1 MSPLFGVIEGFY
13 GRQWRWHQRRELVD
27 LLPDFNCNA
36 YLYAPKGDAFLRRR
50 WREHWPE
57 SDWHSLM
64 SVARAAR
71 CNGISFGVG
80 LSVLD
85 YSSDDKYLL
94 AEKLDRL
101 NELQLGHLGVFFDD
115 MRGDDPGLLD
125 RQLAALAWIRQHS
138 NVETILFC
146 PTYYSTDPILEE
158 VFGERPSDYWTK
170 LALNLPFAVQCFWT
184 GSKVCSQSLDPNDAV
199 EAMRVFKR
207 KPAFWD
213 NYPVN
218 DGRLTS
224 RYLHLRP
231 LQRRQLTATSY
242 QSYFM
247 NPMNQFE
254 LSLPV
259 IASAHLA
266 VAGSKLAQQ
275 EAYCFAEQRWG
286 RAFADFWWE
295 NTDLVQSQGL
305 DGMSEEQRQSMRQAL
320 ESFDNP
326 AAKEWLDW
334 LHGGY
339 TFDPACLTS

>member
-13 GRQWRWHQRRELVD
+13 GRQWCWSQRRELVD
-27 LLPDFNCNA
+27 LLPNFKCNA
-36 YLYAPKGDAFLRRR
+36 YLYAPKGDTFLRRR

-57 SDWHSLM
+57 GEWHSLL
-64 SVARAAR
+64 SIARAAKA
-71 CNGISFGVG
+71 NGISFGVG

-85 YSSDDKYLL
+85 YSADDKNLL
-94 AEKLDRL
+94 AEKLGWL
-101 NELQLGHLGVFFDD
+101 NELQMGHLGVFFDD

-125 RQLAALAWIRQHS
+125 RQLEALAWIRQHS
-138 NVETILFC
+138 NVDTILFC
-146 PTYYSTDPILEE
+146 PTYYSSDPILEE
-158 VFGERPSDYWTK
+158 VFGERPSNYWK
-170 LALNLPFAVQCFWT
+170 DLALNLPAGVQCFWT
-184 GSKVCSQSLDPNDAV
+184 GSAVCSQSLNATDAV

-207 KPAFWD
+207 NPAFWD

-224 RYLHLRP
+224 RYLHLRSV
-231 LQRRQLTATSY
+231 QCRQLSATSY

-266 VAGSKLAQQ
+266 VAGSKQAQQ
-275 EAYCFAEQRWG
+275 ESYLFAEHRWG
-286 RAFADFWWE
+286 KAFADFWWE
-295 NTDLVQSQGL
+295 NTDLVQTQGL
-305 DGMSEEQRQSMRQAL
+305 DGMSEQQRQSMRQAL
-320 ESFDNP
+320 ASFDNP

-334 LHGGY
+334 LQGGY
-339 TFDPACLTS
+339 TFDPACLTP